1 MNIVDAI
8 IILLIL
14 MFGVIG
20 FKRGVFES
28 LVTTVGTIIVLILA
42 FYLKNPVASFLC
54 DMFPFFEFWGPF
66 SGLTSL
72 NIVLY
77 QLLAFLIV
85 CVILYALLNA
95 LIRMTGVLE
104 KILKCTIILGIPSQ
118 LLGAVVGFIEGF
130 VVVFVALFFLNQPAF
145 NIGIVQGSQLKD
157 PILNST
163 PFLSSIVSDF
173 NQAFTDIYEL
183 SHHYEEN
190 ADKNSF
196 NLETIN
202 ILLKYNI
209 AEVDFVDHL
218 VRNGKLEITGIDSVL
233 NQYRED

>member
-1 MNIVDAI
+1 MNIIDVVI
-8 IILLIL
+8 VLLIL

-95 LIRMTGVLE
+95 LIRIRVG
-104 KILKCTIILGIPSQ
+104 LKK
-118 LLGAVVGFIEGF
+118 F
-130 VVVFVALFFLNQPAF
+130 
-145 NIGIVQGSQLKD
+145 
-157 PILNST
+157 
-163 PFLSSIVSDF
+163 
-173 NQAFTDIYEL
+173 
-183 SHHYEEN
+183 
-190 ADKNSF
+190 
-196 NLETIN
+196 
-202 ILLKYNI
+202 
-209 AEVDFVDHL
+209 
-218 VRNGKLEITGIDSVL
+218 
-233 NQYRED
+233 

>member
-1 MNIVDAI
+1 M
-8 IILLIL
+8 
-14 MFGVIG
+14 
-20 FKRGVFES
+20 
-28 LVTTVGTIIVLILA
+28 
-42 FYLKNPVASFLC
+42 
-54 DMFPFFEFWGPF
+54 
-66 SGLTSL
+66 
-72 NIVLY
+72 
-77 QLLAFLIV
+77 
-85 CVILYALLNA
+85 
-95 LIRMTGVLE
+95 
-104 KILKCTIILGIPSQ
+104 
-118 LLGAVVGFIEGF
+118 GAVVGFIEGF

-173 NQAFTDIYEL
+173 NRAFTDIYEL

-196 NLETIN
+196 NLETVN

-218 VRNGKLEITGIDSVL
+218 VRNGKLDITGIDSVL